1 MTNEIVTVAANA
13 SSGFYI
19 TLTIAIGIIAFLIYI
34 CVHYIIKNNSS
45 ISIGNLKIDAT
56 KKESIKEP
64 DSKKEKEI
72 HDAKKSVE
80 DYTRTIIAKQFDQ
93 VVPFLSSLRPIF
105 NRLCYS
111 ILNDAMAESLGVE
124 REIRIPHE
132 DETCKIPG
140 SHYKVETV
148 KTYIAEPQTR
158 VFTNL
163 VESTVDSLTGKL
175 EREIYNM
182 LVNNNIGKSRDDV
195 RAYIHMKSEN
205 LIGIIRN
212 CLCDAYN
219 QLSNKNLFD
228 TKSYWAETGITY
240 PTDWIEDKLYKLFV
254 LCLQCR
260 YSDFDE

>member
-1 MTNEIVTVAANA
+1 MTEIITTAANA
-13 SSGFYI
+13 STGFYI
-19 TLTIAIGIIAFLIYI
+19 IIGLLIVIISVLVLVSGWYL
-34 CVHYIIKNNSS
+34 IKNTKS
-45 ISIGNLKIDAT
+45 ISIGSLKIDAA
-56 KKESIKEP
+56 KKESVKDP
-64 DSKKEKEI
+64 DNKKDREI
-72 HDAKKSVE
+72 HEAKKSVE
-80 DYTRTIIAKQFDQ
+80 DYTRSILSKQFDQ

-111 ILNDAMAESLGVE
+111 ILNDAMAESLGIE
-124 REIRIPHE
+124 REVRIPQK
-132 DETCKIPG
+132 DESCKVPG

-163 VESTVDSLTGKL
+163 VESTVDSLIGKM

-195 RAYIHMKSEN
+195 RSYIHMKSEN

-228 TKSYWAETGITY
+228 TKPYWAETGITY
-240 PTDWIEDKLYKLFV
+240 PSDWIEDKLYKLFV